1 MQTFGSKRCAL
12 AATLGYNESNLEP
25 NPKEQTAKQFAGPL
39 HIRLV
44 WAKKY
49 SGVQCAPYSAWFGVC
64 RLSTHL
70 LLCVLHQSG
79 RTT

>member
-44 WAKKY
+44 WAKKIFW
-49 SGVQCAPYSAWFGVC
+49 SAV
-64 RLSTHL
+64 
-70 LLCVLHQSG
+70 
-79 RTT
+79 RTLFCLVWGL